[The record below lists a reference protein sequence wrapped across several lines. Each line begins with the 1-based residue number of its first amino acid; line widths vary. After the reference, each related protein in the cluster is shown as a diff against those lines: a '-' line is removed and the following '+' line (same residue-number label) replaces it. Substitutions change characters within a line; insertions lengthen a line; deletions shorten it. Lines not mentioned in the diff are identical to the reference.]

1 MSEHPKKPFHPKGR
15 RYNWLLE
22 RSLPGRWS
30 NTPRMP
36 IHRLASAYLTAGALL
51 VATSTVIA
59 AEADTPQALKERIE
73 RLERIIE
80 RMSERELA
88 GATPGTAGAHDVQVL
103 KERLESQERV
113 IQRLTAQLQELDA
126 RLALPPTAL
135 FPAPVPNNALQAM
148 RGRGDPSRPV
158 GALAQAGGSTAAP
171 QPGGNAPRTAPQGQG
186 AQAPAAT
193 GQQAP
198 AATGQQAPDKKDA
211 TEVGDDIRLLAR
223 QAAVFDRKLSL
234 ELGYS
239 YARFDRRQLAL
250 SGFYALDAIFLGT
263 LSVDQLKGNTHNV
276 DLSVR
281 YGLTETIGVDAQLPW
296 TYRGNLYLSGG
307 ANNNPGQLTEAR
319 VKESAQG
326 DASAGISWQVG
337 RELRAG
343 ADVVA
348 SLRLRMPT
356 GETPF
361 GIPTRI
367 VADVNGELTSLKV
380 PTRLPTGNGFYTFQ
394 PGISI
399 LKTYD
404 PIVLFANAS
413 YSISPARHFDDIS
426 AGSGV
431 PGSVKLGN
439 TTTIGF
445 GMILAMNDTSAFS
458 VGYTML
464 TTRGTKTRVDGQEW
478 VRVVGSEGNAAI
490 LSLGVTH
497 ALTPKLSMV
506 TSLGVGLTNDSPNY
520 TFGIRFPYR
529 F

>member
-1 MSEHPKKPFHPKGR
+1 MSAHPKSQFNPKGR
-15 RYNWLLE
+15 RYNWSLE
-22 RSLPGRWS
+22 RSEPGRWL
-30 NTPRMP
+30 NTSRMP

-51 VATSTVIA
+51 VATTSVIA
-59 AEADTPQALKERIE
+59 AEVDTAQALKERIE
-73 RLERIIE
+73 RLERIILSMTE
-80 RMSERELA
+80 RQSA
-88 GATPGTAGAHDVQVL
+88 SAAPGTAGADEVRAL
-103 KERLESQERV
+103 KERLESQER
-113 IQRLTAQLQELDA
+113 IIERLTAQLQELDA

-135 FPAPVPNNALQAM
+135 LPAPIPSNALQAM

-158 GALAQAGGSTAAP
+158 GALAQASGATTAA
-171 QPGGNAPRTAPQGQG
+171 QPSGSAPRTAPQGQG
-186 AQAPAAT
+186 APAPAAPAAT

-198 AATGQQAPDKKDA
+198 EKKESG
-211 TEVGDDIRLLAR
+211 EVGDDIRLLAR

-239 YARFDRRQLAL
+239 YARYDRRQLAL

-337 RELRAG
+337 REIRAG

-348 SLRLRMPT
+348 SLRLRVPT

-413 YSISPARHFDDIS
+413 YSISPSRHFDDIS

-464 TTRGTKTRVDGQEW
+464 TTRGTKTRVDGQDW

>member
-1 MSEHPKKPFHPKGR
+1 
-15 RYNWLLE
+15 
-22 RSLPGRWS
+22 
-30 NTPRMP
+30 MP
-36 IHRLASAYLTAGALL
+36 ILRLASAYLTASALL
-51 VATSTVIA
+51 LATTPVVAA
-59 AEADTPQALKERIE
+59 DAEASQALKERLESLE
-73 RLERIIE
+73 RQERII
-80 RMSERELA
+80 RRLA
-88 GATPGTAGAHDVQVL
+88 ARQIASASPGAADAEEVQAL
-103 KERLESQERV
+103 KERLESQDR
-113 IQRLTAQLQELDA
+113 IIRRLAAQLQELDS
-126 RLALPPTAL
+126 RVALLPSDAPA
-135 FPAPVPNNALQAM
+135 APVPSNALQAM
-148 RGRGDPSRPV
+148 RGRGDPARS
-158 GALAQAGGSTAAP
+158 GSTLAQAGGTTAATL
-171 QPGGNAPRTAPQGQG
+171 QGGTAPRTAPQGQ
-186 AQAPAAT
+186 AAPAPAAT

-198 AATGQQAPDKKDA
+198 EKKDSG
-211 TEVGDDIRLLAR
+211 EVGDDIRLLAR

-239 YARFDRRQLAL
+239 YARYDRRQLAL

-281 YGLTETIGVDAQLPW
+281 YGLTETVGVDAQLPW

-319 VKESAQG
+319 VKESSQG

-337 RELRAG
+337 REIRAG
-343 ADVVA
+343 ADVVT
-348 SLRLRMPT
+348 SLRLRVPT
-356 GETPF
+356 GDTPF

-367 VADVNGELTSLKV
+367 VADANGELTSLKV
-380 PTRLPTGNGFYTFQ
+380 PTRLPTGNGFYTLQ
-394 PGISI
+394 PGLSI

-404 PIVLFANAS
+404 PIVLFANVS
-413 YSISPARHFDDIS
+413 YSISPSRHFDDIS

-431 PGSVKLGN
+431 PGRVKLGN
-439 TTTIGF
+439 TTTLGF

-506 TSLGVGLTNDSPNY
+506 TSVGVGLTNDSPNY